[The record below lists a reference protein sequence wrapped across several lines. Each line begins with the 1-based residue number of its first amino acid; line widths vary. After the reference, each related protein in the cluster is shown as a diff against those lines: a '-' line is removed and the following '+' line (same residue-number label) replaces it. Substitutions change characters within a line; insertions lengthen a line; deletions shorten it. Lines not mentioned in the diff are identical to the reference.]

1 MTYAKTFA
9 GVLLVSLFCLSG
21 IAVAQEA
28 PYTEGSVW
36 AMTFVRVEPGRLDDY
51 FKNLNGMYRKVN
63 EEAKKQG
70 FVLSYKVI
78 GTSASTRDDWN
89 LLILVEFKNWAAFD
103 ELNAKFRAIVN
114 KLASE
119 EQQEAGIE
127 ARAKIRE
134 IIGGKIGRELSF
146 K

>member
-1 MTYAKTFA
+1 MHRIAVSFVVVS
-9 GVLLVSLFCLSG
+9 VLLLALPVM
-21 IAVAQEA
+21 AQEA

-36 AMTFVRVEPGRLDDY
+36 TMTFVRVEPGRLDDY

-70 FVLSYKVI
+70 LVLSYKII
-78 GTSASTRDDWN
+78 GTGASTRDDWN

-103 ELNAKFRAIVN
+103 ELDAKFRAIVN
-114 KLASE
+114 KLASQE
-119 EQQEAGIE
+119 KQEAGIE
-127 ARAKIRE
+127 TRAKIRE

>member
-36 AMTFVRVEPGRLDDY
+36 TMTFVRVEPGRLDDY
-51 FKNLNGMYRKVN
+51 FKNLNGLYRKVN

-70 FVLSYKVI
+70 LVLSYKII
-78 GTSASTRDDWN
+78 GTGASTRDDWN
-89 LLILVEFKNWAAFD
+89 LLILEEYKNWAAFD
-103 ELNAKFRAIVN
+103 ELDAKFRAIVN
-114 KLASE
+114 KIASE
-119 EQQEAGIE
+119 EQQETGIE
-127 ARAKIRE
+127 TRAKIRE